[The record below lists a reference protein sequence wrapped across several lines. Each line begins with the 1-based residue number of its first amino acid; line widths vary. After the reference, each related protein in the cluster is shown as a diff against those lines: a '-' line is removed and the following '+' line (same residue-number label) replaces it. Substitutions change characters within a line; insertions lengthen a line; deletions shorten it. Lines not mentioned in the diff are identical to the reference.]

1 MIQFEPL
8 VGINELS
15 KQLGMNKY
23 TIYHK
28 IRREKF
34 PKGVKLNG
42 KRLFKKTELE
52 SYFESL
58 NVHCKIEL

>member
-8 VGINELS
+8 LGIDELS

-42 KRLFKKTELE
+42 KRLFKIKELE

-58 NVHCKIEL
+58 NISCKIEL